1 MVGKFLVIDTIRK
14 HYPQSSM
21 GPERTDYKL
30 ICQDQGECPMHVMP
44 QYLLDGNK
52 GEVESY
58 SGGQLN
64 NKSVMIE
71 VRSMTG
77 RGNPTMTG
85 RIVGLA
91 GNGELKK
98 EK

>member
-1 MVGKFLVIDTIRK
+1 MVGKFLIIDTIRK

-21 GPERTDYKL
+21 GPERTDHKL

-44 QYLLDGNK
+44 QYVLDGQK

-58 SGGQLN
+58 AGGQLN
-64 NKSVMIE
+64 GKSVMIE

-77 RGNPTMTG
+77 RGNPTMSG

-91 GNGELKK
+91 NGEVSKK
-98 EK
+98 